1 MLRNPSLILCDEVTS
16 SVDAFAEQ
24 DIIATLRAATAQRT
38 TLTVAHRLSSVAHSD
53 LIIVLEKGQ
62 IVETGTHQQLLQK
75 PDGIYRRMWVAQN
88 GLAIEEGKH
97 EGEEG
102 RRGRGGGEG
111 EVERDNQEEVKDES
125 EHEKSTRNKANEE
138 ISNWRQQREIRLNAK
153 KEKNRSEE
161 QVLLETLESEVE
173 VLKVW
178 ERVTKLI
185 DSSESVP
192 GELKGSDTSRM
203 RKLFIQLKNEPLEV
217 TRGTALTA
225 K

>member
-102 RRGRGGGEG
+102 RRGMGGGEG
-111 EVERDNQEEVKDES
+111 EVEREDQEEVKDGEGQ
-125 EHEKSTRNKANEE
+125 EE
-138 ISNWRQQREIRLNAK
+138 LLSRYRRA
-153 KEKNRSEE
+153 EE
-161 QVLLETLESEVE
+161 QRWRTPRVVREFHDMGEEFE
-173 VLKVW
+173 FN
-178 ERVTKLI
+178 EREEKAHLQSNR
-185 DSSESVP
+185 DH
-192 GELKGSDTSRM
+192 
-203 RKLFIQLKNEPLEV
+203 
-217 TRGTALTA
+217 LT
-225 K
+225 